1 MIVQAQKLSLLN
13 HPEARLQLYP
23 HQAVMLDE
31 WDKHK
36 TFLLVTKTGTG
47 KTIAAVMPLL
57 KRRQRAILVYPT
69 NELIRDQV
77 TSIGRIAEM
86 EGFKA
91 CVLTP
96 ETPKEVFAKADVV
109 LVHIDAAA
117 LAEWDKRLH
126 LGGKWAALK
135 YLLAADK
142 PVKLI
147 LTNPDILFLIFA
159 LRYRAEPLAALQA
172 YKNLVIDEF
181 HLYQGVEFAHALF
194 MIHLARSM
202 GMFERV
208 VLLSATP
215 PPDVRE
221 FLNRVMEPFVV
232 DQNPSMSCPARGERI
247 ATHEVEVQPFLA
259 GEDVVETAAG
269 LLRNLKETLHR
280 LRSEHRGEDYVP
292 GVVVLNSVVNAIR
305 LEDRLVEE
313 GFKRDE
319 LLIIRGLSSREIR
332 RRDAS
337 KCLAIGTAAIEVGI
351 DFKCDFLVFEASE
364 TAAFMQRFGRV
375 GRHQPGTAYV
385 LCPQNVKAGIE
396 KLPLRVD
403 RGEFEE
409 YVYDWYP
416 SLAARPWF
424 AATRGGL
431 ITICALARSIVD
443 RVAEDPAA
451 DPKVVAG
458 VQETLKNIVR
468 SYVRLVG
475 MEKVG
480 EGVLSQFEKAQRGI
494 ERYQWMKVY
503 EDLNTF
509 RTSMPSE
516 MVCDFGEKDRR
527 GTEWD
532 KAKYSVDMATLIRR
546 AEGLR
551 FNEKIP
557 RPEGGLGMLTV
568 TGYGRYKKVWV
579 MPAFEDEDCGVFRV
593 TSDHPDLCFM
603 QEGHRTSVSHLMTFR
618 PHIFVV
624 VPKVVEKDVDWR
636 MPVFECGRHLM
647 AFDGAALMLNELWQR
662 HLIDEKERE
671 RSYVSCHQKN

>member
-1 MIVQAQKLSLLN
+1 MIVREQILPLLN
-13 HPEARLQLYP
+13 HPETRLNLYP

-31 WDKHK
+31 REKHR
-36 TFLLVTKTGTG
+36 TFLLVTRTGTG
-47 KTIAAVMPLL
+47 KTIGAVMPLL
-57 KRRQRAILVYPT
+57 KRRQRAIFVYPT

-86 EGFKA
+86 EELKA

-96 ETPKEVFAKADVV
+96 ETPKEVFARADVV

-117 LAEWDKRLH
+117 LAEWDKKLH

-135 YLLAADK
+135 YLLEADK

-221 FLNRVMEPFVV
+221 FLERVLEPFAV
-232 DQNPSMSCPARGERI
+232 DQNVSSSCPAIGERL
-247 ATHEVEVQPFLA
+247 ATHEVVIQPVL
-259 GEDVVETAAG
+259 GGPDVVETAVG
-269 LLRNLKETLHR
+269 ILLDLKKTFHR
-280 LRSEHRGEDYVP
+280 LRAEHRGEDYVP
-292 GVVVLNSVVNAIR
+292 GVVVLNSVVNTIR

-313 GFKRDE
+313 GFDRNE

-337 KCLAIGTAAIEVGI
+337 RSLAIGTAAIEVGI
-351 DFKCDFLVFEASE
+351 DFKCDYLVFEASE
-364 TAAFMQRFGRV
+364 AAAFMQRFGRV

-385 LCPQNVKAGIE
+385 LCPLNVKVGIE
-396 KLPLRVD
+396 KLPPRVD

-416 SLAARPWF
+416 SLAGRPWF

-443 RVAEDPAA
+443 RVAEDLAA
-451 DPKVVAG
+451 DSKVVAS
-458 VQETLKNIVR
+458 VQKTLEDIVR
-468 SYVRLVG
+468 SYARLLG
-475 MEKVG
+475 MEKVC
-480 EGVLSQFEKAQRGI
+480 EGLLGQFEKAQKGI
-494 ERYQWMKVY
+494 QRYQWLKVY

-516 MVCDFGEKDRR
+516 MVCDFAEKERR
-527 GTEWD
+527 GSEWEM
-532 KAKYSVDMATLIRR
+532 AKYNVDMATLLRR

-557 RPEGGLGMLTV
+557 HPGGGLGMLTV
-568 TGYGRYKKVWV
+568 KGYGRYKKVWV
-579 MPAFEDEDCGVFRV
+579 MPTFEDEDCCVFRV
-593 TSDHPDLCFM
+593 TSDHLDLCFM

-624 VPKVVEKDVDWR
+624 VPKAVEKDVDWR
-636 MPVFECGRHLM
+636 MPVFECGRHLI
-647 AFDGAALMLNELWQR
+647 AFDGAALLLNELWNRQQE
-662 HLIDEKERE
+662 DELKPTLGR
-671 RSYVSCHQKN
+671 